1 MDTRAAKLALARKKL
16 KDHQVKK
23 GVLKEGNGNEYR
35 EDDAQNTKDSHI
47 CENPIVTDASIRP
60 DDDNIVKQTIN
71 LTDQNQNYN
80 NCQPL
85 SPEVN
90 VTELLVSSKRNLE
103 LTVNQLQ
110 LKLSQA
116 ESDYSAALNS
126 HNLSKK
132 QLSSLEKNLKNINDK
147 YMIMA
152 EEVQSKDRVIENLH
166 AQKSSL
172 LDENSNLQDQLEFT
186 KTVLTAKETENDSL
200 HSQLYKLQEQL
211 DATQLHL
218 QQITNGSADCITPSN
233 GTQDGHLTVALQQ
246 KILAL
251 EQQIKVL
258 QKERDQISSHYEHYV
273 GDLNNQLKSAL
284 VKNEELVR
292 EVQDLTNR
300 EMGLIEQISDMEIR
314 LQNYQKFKE
323 SVDSKALANDN
334 INELQHSHA
343 QTMDMLKELSN
354 KYEKLQKE
362 FTDSEAKVR
371 ELSQSQDKLE
381 LVEKITAE
389 KYLNRELTIKLA
401 EIEEKAKDMNIKL
414 KAKDEEMIRLQTNS
428 REIEKQLELLSKEST
443 FVEDAWFVKNSEGKV
458 KCSELR
464 TKDKKELFKQL
475 EELKTELTHLRVSKV
490 TGGAASKLSK
500 IRVVRKAIA
509 RVYIVYH
516 QKMKVNLRNHYKN
529 KKYKPLDLRPKKTR
543 AMRKALTP
551 HEAKLKTRKEIR
563 KKSLFPPRRLWGVSL
578 VQLIALLYKDQHA
591 TTLHKLLNVWVE
603 TGLSDSSEDNES
615 NTTPPNRRSEDSS
628 PMLTSDPTS
637 DSSDTGASGKNNEE
651 PNSENNGWGAF
662 SENNTSENGS
672 PPCQQ
677 PVENDSDITMRD
689 KNENETLKSDENKT
703 AKDDPN
709 MMNSQ
714 PAVSNK
720 EQQSSKKEKE
730 NFKSGNSDSGHGT
743 QLENQE
749 SISTSSNDEGTDS
762 KKPVHQKPHNPKQV
776 ANNKI
781 PTAITLQDRKRKKL
795 VKRAKANII
804 NVQGLAHKTPSDD
817 DIANVIKEFT
827 VDFLLKG
834 YNSLIRTLHSQ
845 ILTNIKLEI
854 DTSHFFWLLTYFL
867 KLAAQIELDLE
878 LISSALSFEMVSYLT
893 AEGVNLCEQFELALK
908 LDGNDLKPSIRRLHL
923 VITAIREFVQ
933 AIDAYKKFPH
943 LNPQDHEKLDT
954 LRTKMCEL
962 DELRSLLVLLLRT
975 YNPKYH
981 SKAYLQ
987 DLIVTNHLLL
997 LFLDIGMRSPDGDY
1011 SLMTEHIQQF
1021 ASPEIMYQYAL
1032 LLEDYMENGEW
1043 TENDLSSLS
1052 WHYMQC
1058 NTQQDVVGEIV
1069 ICYKEDGSTKTRDS
1083 VIKALYKQNIINKE
1097 EFDKLSKKE
1106 TDRCSKMKKINKEIR
1121 DVEIGKLCEQLRQ
1134 DGKYKC
1140 FEWVQTVLLKACHVK
1155 LYFEKKTL
1163 RCAEDNLTK
1172 VEGSNILQF
1181 KFFNQEIQELPV
1193 LSPVSY
1199 HSLPKLKFSM
1209 DDLANVGAY
1218 PVQHCASVHPLE
1230 NYYQIHKQRHLATM
1244 LTFIPIAPVEPIVL
1258 TEDILGDNVA
1268 VKAELREEVD
1278 EPLLPPNEDNF
1289 DADLSDFDDDDS
1301 VCDTASVVS
1310 DLTRMYVSDE
1320 DEKSQLPPRPRG
1332 KMHSH
1337 SPMGLFTEIPMT

>member
-362 FTDSEAKVR
+362 FTDSEAK
-371 ELSQSQDKLE
+371 SQDKLE

>member
-1 MDTRAAKLALARKKL
+1 MEWVLRSPQTHSTFSNLGFMHADGYHVNESCNLVLEGILHNILAEDRYLRP
-16 KDHQVKK
+16 
-23 GVLKEGNGNEYR
+23 YR
-35 EDDAQNTKDSHI
+35 
-47 CENPIVTDASIRP
+47 R
-60 DDDNIVKQTIN
+60 TIN
-71 LTDQNQNYN
+71 FGQHVQKDLIPLLLNAKEDETVELIIRILVNLTTPIECLLSVETISQSDFGRHTLYELNNLLASTKKSFTDDRATKVLMDFFKKNADFTQQSKITLDQCTNISNCLLLFRNLLHIPEDANSSSPGSNGSVHAVQNQILWNIF
-80 NCQPL
+80 
-85 SPEVN
+85 
-90 VTELLVSSKRNLE
+90 
-103 LTVNQLQ
+103 
-110 LKLSQA
+110 SQ
-116 ESDYSAALNS
+116 SFD
-126 HNLSKK
+126 
-132 QLSSLEKNLKNINDK
+132 
-147 YMIMA
+147 
-152 EEVQSKDRVIENLH
+152 
-166 AQKSSL
+166 
-172 LDENSNLQDQLEFT
+172 
-186 KTVLTAKETENDSL
+186 
-200 HSQLYKLQEQL
+200 
-211 DATQLHL
+211 
-218 QQITNGSADCITPSN
+218 
-233 GTQDGHLTVALQQ
+233 
-246 KILAL
+246 
-251 EQQIKVL
+251 KVL
-258 QKERDQISSHYEHYV
+258 
-273 GDLNNQLKSAL
+273 
-284 VKNEELVR
+284 
-292 EVQDLTNR
+292 
-300 EMGLIEQISDMEIR
+300 IR
-314 LQNYQKFKE
+314 LMT
-323 SVDSKALANDN
+323 
-334 INELQHSHA
+334 IP
-343 QTMDMLKELSN
+343 
-354 KYEKLQKE
+354 
-362 FTDSEAKVR
+362 EA
-371 ELSQSQDKLE
+371 
-381 LVEKITAE
+381 
-389 KYLNRELTIKLA
+389 
-401 EIEEKAKDMNIKL
+401 
-414 KAKDEEMIRLQTNS
+414 
-428 REIEKQLELLSKEST
+428 
-443 FVEDAWFVKNSEGKV
+443 
-458 KCSELR
+458 
-464 TKDKKELFKQL
+464 
-475 EELKTELTHLRVSKV
+475 
-490 TGGAASKLSK
+490 
-500 IRVVRKAIA
+500 
-509 RVYIVYH
+509 
-516 QKMKVNLRNHYKN
+516 
-529 KKYKPLDLRPKKTR
+529 
-543 AMRKALTP
+543 
-551 HEAKLKTRKEIR
+551 
-563 KKSLFPPRRLWGVSL
+563 RLWGVSL

-1032 LLEDYMENGEW
+1032 LLEDYMENGEFVNDCIFTMMHHVGGELNSLICLFQPKILKVFTSIWESECEICDDWSDLIEYVINTFVKKPQSLHISHTSIRMETEDFEGDEVLKKLTTLSAPEKEEIQAPDMEKKKTAQSGGSNASNKNKW

-1199 HSLPKLKFSM
+1199 HSLLLDQSVPLVPWNCEQAFMCKDLKFLQLLHKLGFQMPVDTGKVFIRIPHIWPSEILYELAGRVCEIDTTKLKFSM

-1244 LTFIPIAPVEPIVL
+1244 LTFIPMPGSSFDSECVQSDDIKAHYWQEAMQAHELEVSCSFGSAPVEPIVL

>member
-371 ELSQSQDKLE
+371 ELSQVRETKRTHDEISITKLSADITSDKIAAQRATEQNIKLKTDIQELEAAFVKLSQDKLE

-443 FVEDAWFVKNSEGKV
+443 FVEGDEQPTNQENNTELLCIHTHEHNINDKHENHVEIETKEADFNSGEVSSDISNDSNIPKEHAMVKLQERFLKIMEEVADLSDEKHRLEHIILQLQNETDTICEYVALYQQQRSLLKKRDEDRSAQIKIFQAE
-458 KCSELR
+458 CDRLR
-464 TKDKKELFKQL
+464 KQL
-475 EELKTELTHLRVSKV
+475 EEL
-490 TGGAASKLSK
+490 GAIL
-500 IRVVRKAIA
+500 IRFAED
-509 RVYIVYH
+509 
-516 QKMKVNLRNHYKN
+516 
-529 KKYKPLDLRPKKTR
+529 P
-543 AMRKALTP
+543 
-551 HEAKLKTRKEIR
+551 
-563 KKSLFPPRRLWGVSL
+563 
-578 VQLIALLYKDQHA
+578 
-591 TTLHKLLNVWVE
+591 KLL
-603 TGLSDSSEDNES
+603 SY
-615 NTTPPNRRSEDSS
+615 
-628 PMLTSDPTS
+628 
-637 DSSDTGASGKNNEE
+637 
-651 PNSENNGWGAF
+651 F
-662 SENNTSENGS
+662 
-672 PPCQQ
+672 
-677 PVENDSDITMRD
+677 
-689 KNENETLKSDENKT
+689 
-703 AKDDPN
+703 KDD
-709 MMNSQ
+709 
-714 PAVSNK
+714 A
-720 EQQSSKKEKE
+720 
-730 NFKSGNSDSGHGT
+730 
-743 QLENQE
+743 
-749 SISTSSNDEGTDS
+749 
-762 KKPVHQKPHNPKQV
+762 KQADMTKV
-776 ANNKI
+776 MD
-781 PTAITLQDRKRKKL
+781 L
-795 VKRAKANII
+795 
-804 NVQGLAHKTPSDD
+804 
-817 DIANVIKEFT
+817 
-827 VDFLLKG
+827 
-834 YNSLIRTLHSQ
+834 
-845 ILTNIKLEI
+845 LTNLKRNALI
-854 DTSHFFWLLTYFL
+854 D
-867 KLAAQIELDLE
+867 
-878 LISSALSFEMVSYLT
+878 
-893 AEGVNLCEQFELALK
+893 
-908 LDGNDLKPSIRRLHL
+908 P
-923 VITAIREFVQ
+923 
-933 AIDAYKKFPH
+933 
-943 LNPQDHEKLDT
+943 
-954 LRTKMCEL
+954 
-962 DELRSLLVLLLRT
+962 
-975 YNPKYH
+975 
-981 SKAYLQ
+981 
-987 DLIVTNHLLL
+987 
-997 LFLDIGMRSPDGDY
+997 
-1011 SLMTEHIQQF
+1011 
-1021 ASPEIMYQYAL
+1021 
-1032 LLEDYMENGEW
+1032 
-1043 TENDLSSLS
+1043 
-1052 WHYMQC
+1052 
-1058 NTQQDVVGEIV
+1058 
-1069 ICYKEDGSTKTRDS
+1069 
-1083 VIKALYKQNIINKE
+1083 
-1097 EFDKLSKKE
+1097 
-1106 TDRCSKMKKINKEIR
+1106 KKINLDLNIFYPCSCCSGQLI
-1121 DVEIGKLCEQLRQ
+1121 DV
-1134 DGKYKC
+1134 
-1140 FEWVQTVLLKACHVK
+1140 
-1155 LYFEKKTL
+1155 
-1163 RCAEDNLTK
+1163 
-1172 VEGSNILQF
+1172 
-1181 KFFNQEIQELPV
+1181 
-1193 LSPVSY
+1193 
-1199 HSLPKLKFSM
+1199 
-1209 DDLANVGAY
+1209 
-1218 PVQHCASVHPLE
+1218 
-1230 NYYQIHKQRHLATM
+1230 
-1244 LTFIPIAPVEPIVL
+1244 
-1258 TEDILGDNVA
+1258 
-1268 VKAELREEVD
+1268 
-1278 EPLLPPNEDNF
+1278 
-1289 DADLSDFDDDDS
+1289 
-1301 VCDTASVVS
+1301 
-1310 DLTRMYVSDE
+1310 
-1320 DEKSQLPPRPRG
+1320 
-1332 KMHSH
+1332 
-1337 SPMGLFTEIPMT
+1337 

>member
-776 ANNKI
+776 
-781 PTAITLQDRKRKKL
+781 
-795 VKRAKANII
+795 
-804 NVQGLAHKTPSDD
+804 
-817 DIANVIKEFT
+817 
-827 VDFLLKG
+827 
-834 YNSLIRTLHSQ
+834 
-845 ILTNIKLEI
+845 
-854 DTSHFFWLLTYFL
+854 
-867 KLAAQIELDLE
+867 
-878 LISSALSFEMVSYLT
+878 
-893 AEGVNLCEQFELALK
+893 
-908 LDGNDLKPSIRRLHL
+908 
-923 VITAIREFVQ
+923 ITAIREFVQ

-1032 LLEDYMENGEW
+1032 LLEDYMENGEFVNDCIFTMMHHVGGELNSLICLFQPKILKKPQSLHISHTSIRMETEDFEGDEVLKKLTTLSAPEKEEIQAPDMEKKKTAQSGGSNASNKNKW

>member
-443 FVEDAWFVKNSEGKV
+443 FVEGDEQPTNQENNTELLCIHTHEHNINDKHENHVEIETKEADFNSGEVSSDISNDSNIPKEHAMVKLQERFLKIMEEVADLSDEKHRLEHIILQLQNETDTICEYVALYQQQRSLLKKRDEDRSAQIKIFQAE
-458 KCSELR
+458 CDRLR
-464 TKDKKELFKQL
+464 KQL
-475 EELKTELTHLRVSKV
+475 EEL
-490 TGGAASKLSK
+490 GAIL
-500 IRVVRKAIA
+500 IRFAED
-509 RVYIVYH
+509 
-516 QKMKVNLRNHYKN
+516 
-529 KKYKPLDLRPKKTR
+529 P
-543 AMRKALTP
+543 
-551 HEAKLKTRKEIR
+551 
-563 KKSLFPPRRLWGVSL
+563 
-578 VQLIALLYKDQHA
+578 
-591 TTLHKLLNVWVE
+591 KLL
-603 TGLSDSSEDNES
+603 SY
-615 NTTPPNRRSEDSS
+615 
-628 PMLTSDPTS
+628 
-637 DSSDTGASGKNNEE
+637 
-651 PNSENNGWGAF
+651 F
-662 SENNTSENGS
+662 
-672 PPCQQ
+672 
-677 PVENDSDITMRD
+677 
-689 KNENETLKSDENKT
+689 
-703 AKDDPN
+703 KDD
-709 MMNSQ
+709 
-714 PAVSNK
+714 A
-720 EQQSSKKEKE
+720 
-730 NFKSGNSDSGHGT
+730 
-743 QLENQE
+743 
-749 SISTSSNDEGTDS
+749 
-762 KKPVHQKPHNPKQV
+762 KQADMTKV
-776 ANNKI
+776 MD
-781 PTAITLQDRKRKKL
+781 L
-795 VKRAKANII
+795 
-804 NVQGLAHKTPSDD
+804 
-817 DIANVIKEFT
+817 
-827 VDFLLKG
+827 
-834 YNSLIRTLHSQ
+834 
-845 ILTNIKLEI
+845 LTNLKRNALI
-854 DTSHFFWLLTYFL
+854 D
-867 KLAAQIELDLE
+867 
-878 LISSALSFEMVSYLT
+878 
-893 AEGVNLCEQFELALK
+893 
-908 LDGNDLKPSIRRLHL
+908 P
-923 VITAIREFVQ
+923 
-933 AIDAYKKFPH
+933 
-943 LNPQDHEKLDT
+943 
-954 LRTKMCEL
+954 
-962 DELRSLLVLLLRT
+962 
-975 YNPKYH
+975 
-981 SKAYLQ
+981 
-987 DLIVTNHLLL
+987 
-997 LFLDIGMRSPDGDY
+997 
-1011 SLMTEHIQQF
+1011 
-1021 ASPEIMYQYAL
+1021 
-1032 LLEDYMENGEW
+1032 
-1043 TENDLSSLS
+1043 
-1052 WHYMQC
+1052 
-1058 NTQQDVVGEIV
+1058 
-1069 ICYKEDGSTKTRDS
+1069 
-1083 VIKALYKQNIINKE
+1083 
-1097 EFDKLSKKE
+1097 
-1106 TDRCSKMKKINKEIR
+1106 KKINLDLNIFYPCSCCSGQLI
-1121 DVEIGKLCEQLRQ
+1121 DV
-1134 DGKYKC
+1134 
-1140 FEWVQTVLLKACHVK
+1140 
-1155 LYFEKKTL
+1155 
-1163 RCAEDNLTK
+1163 
-1172 VEGSNILQF
+1172 
-1181 KFFNQEIQELPV
+1181 
-1193 LSPVSY
+1193 
-1199 HSLPKLKFSM
+1199 
-1209 DDLANVGAY
+1209 
-1218 PVQHCASVHPLE
+1218 
-1230 NYYQIHKQRHLATM
+1230 
-1244 LTFIPIAPVEPIVL
+1244 
-1258 TEDILGDNVA
+1258 
-1268 VKAELREEVD
+1268 
-1278 EPLLPPNEDNF
+1278 
-1289 DADLSDFDDDDS
+1289 
-1301 VCDTASVVS
+1301 
-1310 DLTRMYVSDE
+1310 
-1320 DEKSQLPPRPRG
+1320 
-1332 KMHSH
+1332 
-1337 SPMGLFTEIPMT
+1337 

>member
-762 KKPVHQKPHNPKQV
+762 KKPVHQKPHNPKQ
-776 ANNKI
+776 
-781 PTAITLQDRKRKKL
+781 
-795 VKRAKANII
+795 
-804 NVQGLAHKTPSDD
+804 
-817 DIANVIKEFT
+817 
-827 VDFLLKG
+827 
-834 YNSLIRTLHSQ
+834 
-845 ILTNIKLEI
+845 
-854 DTSHFFWLLTYFL
+854 
-867 KLAAQIELDLE
+867 LAAQIELDLE

>member
-1 MDTRAAKLALARKKL
+1 MEWVLRSPQTHSTFSNLGFMHADGYHVNESCNLVLEGILHNILAEDRYLRP
-16 KDHQVKK
+16 
-23 GVLKEGNGNEYR
+23 YR
-35 EDDAQNTKDSHI
+35 
-47 CENPIVTDASIRP
+47 R
-60 DDDNIVKQTIN
+60 TIN
-71 LTDQNQNYN
+71 FGQHVQKDLIPLLLNAKEDETVELIIRILVNLTTPIECLLSVETISQSDFGRHTLYELNNLLASTKKSFTDDRATKVLMDFFKKNADFTQQSKITLDQCTNISNCLLLFRNLLHIPEDANSSSPGSNGSVHAVQNQILWNIF
-80 NCQPL
+80 
-85 SPEVN
+85 
-90 VTELLVSSKRNLE
+90 
-103 LTVNQLQ
+103 
-110 LKLSQA
+110 SQ
-116 ESDYSAALNS
+116 SFD
-126 HNLSKK
+126 
-132 QLSSLEKNLKNINDK
+132 
-147 YMIMA
+147 
-152 EEVQSKDRVIENLH
+152 
-166 AQKSSL
+166 
-172 LDENSNLQDQLEFT
+172 
-186 KTVLTAKETENDSL
+186 
-200 HSQLYKLQEQL
+200 
-211 DATQLHL
+211 
-218 QQITNGSADCITPSN
+218 
-233 GTQDGHLTVALQQ
+233 
-246 KILAL
+246 
-251 EQQIKVL
+251 KVL
-258 QKERDQISSHYEHYV
+258 
-273 GDLNNQLKSAL
+273 
-284 VKNEELVR
+284 
-292 EVQDLTNR
+292 
-300 EMGLIEQISDMEIR
+300 IR
-314 LQNYQKFKE
+314 LMT
-323 SVDSKALANDN
+323 
-334 INELQHSHA
+334 IP
-343 QTMDMLKELSN
+343 
-354 KYEKLQKE
+354 
-362 FTDSEAKVR
+362 EA
-371 ELSQSQDKLE
+371 
-381 LVEKITAE
+381 
-389 KYLNRELTIKLA
+389 
-401 EIEEKAKDMNIKL
+401 
-414 KAKDEEMIRLQTNS
+414 
-428 REIEKQLELLSKEST
+428 
-443 FVEDAWFVKNSEGKV
+443 
-458 KCSELR
+458 
-464 TKDKKELFKQL
+464 
-475 EELKTELTHLRVSKV
+475 
-490 TGGAASKLSK
+490 
-500 IRVVRKAIA
+500 
-509 RVYIVYH
+509 
-516 QKMKVNLRNHYKN
+516 
-529 KKYKPLDLRPKKTR
+529 
-543 AMRKALTP
+543 
-551 HEAKLKTRKEIR
+551 
-563 KKSLFPPRRLWGVSL
+563 RLWGVSL

-703 AKDDPN
+703 AK
-709 MMNSQ
+709 
-714 PAVSNK
+714 
-720 EQQSSKKEKE
+720 
-730 NFKSGNSDSGHGT
+730 
-743 QLENQE
+743 
-749 SISTSSNDEGTDS
+749 
-762 KKPVHQKPHNPKQV
+762 
-776 ANNKI
+776 
-781 PTAITLQDRKRKKL
+781 
-795 VKRAKANII
+795 
-804 NVQGLAHKTPSDD
+804 
-817 DIANVIKEFT
+817 
-827 VDFLLKG
+827 
-834 YNSLIRTLHSQ
+834 
-845 ILTNIKLEI
+845 
-854 DTSHFFWLLTYFL
+854 
-867 KLAAQIELDLE
+867 
-878 LISSALSFEMVSYLT
+878 
-893 AEGVNLCEQFELALK
+893 
-908 LDGNDLKPSIRRLHL
+908 

-1032 LLEDYMENGEW
+1032 LLEDYMENGDIRMETEDFEGDEVLKKLTTLSAPEKEEIQAPDMEKKKTAQSGGSNASNKNKW